1 MRDWKS
7 DLAKKHGDGK
17 GGGEVKKC
25 KCGKT
30 ISNPKFDLCYDCS
43 QKARG
48 SQQIISNSSG
58 AKLPEG
64 YLQGGYFEEKNGK
77 KYIREEVFVS
87 WAQNVSEALRSSGL
101 LPTAIRK
108 FFTKLRAIEHKY
120 KVSRDFDLVI
130 QDLHSF
136 HRDVK
141 YAESRNVATPLF
153 TGFIEKN
160 SSLAKSDPEHFKAF
174 VEHFQSVIAYYKG

>member
-7 DLAKKHGDGK
+7 DLAKRHGDGK
-17 GGGEVKKC
+17 GGGVVKKC
-25 KCGKT
+25 KCGKS

-43 QKARG
+43 QKARSSHQGTSFIG
-48 SQQIISNSSG
+48 S

-87 WAQNVSEALRSSGL
+87 WAQNVSEALKASGL
-101 LPTAIRK
+101 APTAIRK

-120 KVSRDFDLVI
+120 KVSRDFDLAV

-141 YAESRNVATPLF
+141 YAENREVASPLF
-153 TGFIEKN
+153 TSFIEINSTLAKN
-160 SSLAKSDPEHFKAF
+160 SPEHFKAF